1 MKSKGRLQ
9 QAAGLFFILSILFL
23 TAGQKAYGEISES
36 HRLTVKIPAIL
47 SLEVGRE
54 EIIFDLNNPE
64 PGEIYPA
71 EIYPAVY
78 KPTGEEY
85 VTVRIYSNLPRQWRL
100 EIKGDNNEEFPL
112 EKVQWSLDERE
123 WQSLSSQE
131 QPVVSGTH
139 TGGWHEF
146 KVYYRLVLTGEE
158 YATPKYKVGVNYILS
173 AF

>member
-1 MKSKGRLQ
+1 MKRKERLQ
-9 QAAGLFFILSILFL
+9 QAAGLFFILLIFL
-23 TAGQKAYGEISES
+23 MPEQKAYGVIRES
-36 HRLTVKIPAIL
+36 HRLTVKIPVIL
-47 SLEVGRE
+47 RLEVGRE
-54 EIIFDLNNPE
+54 EIFFDLNNPK
-64 PGEIYPA
+64 PGETYPA

-78 KPTGEEY
+78 KPAGEEY
-85 VTVRIYSNLPRQWRL
+85 VTVRVYSNLPRQWQL
-100 EIKGDNNEEFPL
+100 GIKGGINGEVPL

-131 QPVVSGTH
+131 QPVISGTH

-158 YATPKYKVGVNYILS
+158 YATTEYKVDVNYILS

>member
-1 MKSKGRLQ
+1 MERKRLLQ
-9 QAAGLFFILSILFL
+9 QAAGFFFILLIFL
-23 TAGQKAYGEISES
+23 TPEQKVYGEIMES
-36 HRLTVKIPAIL
+36 HRLTVKIPEIL
-47 SLEVGRE
+47 RLEVGRE
-54 EIIFDLNNPE
+54 EIIFDLNSPK
-64 PGEIYPA
+64 PGENYPA

-85 VTVRIYSNLPRQWRL
+85 VTVCVYSNLRRQWQL
-100 EIKGDNNEEFPL
+100 KIKGENNREVPL
-112 EKVQWSLDERE
+112 EKVQWSLDETE

-139 TGGWHEF
+139 TGGRHEF

-158 YATPKYKVGVNYILS
+158 YPVTEYKVDVDYVLS